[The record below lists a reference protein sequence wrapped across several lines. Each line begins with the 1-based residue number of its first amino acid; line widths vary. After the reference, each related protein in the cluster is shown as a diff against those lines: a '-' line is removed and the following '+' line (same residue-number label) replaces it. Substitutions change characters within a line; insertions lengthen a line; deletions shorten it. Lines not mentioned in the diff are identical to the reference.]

1 MGRERRFSV
10 ERGSSYPGDCSH
22 EFRPVAP
29 ARRSRGSFFGGDG
42 EGSESNSRHSRQGA
56 AGARRNSKSGQPIM
70 TMIFRKP
77 IEGIERPQMPAD
89 VVIVGGGPAGMACA
103 LRLAQL
109 IDAHNAAHP
118 DSQLSK
124 ENIYVLEKAREIGQH
139 CLSGALL
146 DPRSM
151 RELLPDFEKEA
162 PLDAKVDK
170 ESVYFLTEKSKF
182 KFPITPPPLRDH
194 GNYVISLNRFVKWL
208 GSKVEETGITI
219 FTGFA
224 GSELLFEGDRVT
236 GVRTDDKG
244 VDKEGH
250 QKSNFEPGYDLQ
262 AKIVILA
269 EGPRGSLTKQLINK
283 FDLAKNTN
291 PQTYG
296 VGVKELWEVPAGR
309 IAPGE
314 VIYTMG
320 WPLTTKEYG
329 GAWIYGSKD
338 NVVSLGFVT
347 GLDYAD
353 PRLDPQRVL
362 QQFKRHPFVAK
373 LLEGGKM
380 IRYGAKSLPYGGW
393 WAIPPVAGNGWMI
406 LGDSAGFLNSARL
419 KGIHLAIKSGM
430 LAAETAFEALKKD
443 DSSAAMLGEYQKKVE
458 SSWIKDELWKV
469 RNMHQ
474 GFEQGLYAGMFHT
487 GLQMITGGRG
497 LRNRYPA
504 RAGHE
509 HMHKLAELPADG
521 GAEAHLL
528 GPAKGDGRL
537 TFDKLTDLYH
547 SGTKHEE
554 DQPSHLVI
562 DDTNICNTRCVKEY
576 GSPCQNFC
584 PANVYEMVDD
594 ASQPNG
600 KLISLNP
607 SNCVHCKTCDI
618 ADPYQIITWVPPE
631 GGGGPNYDGM

>member
-1 MGRERRFSV
+1 ML
-10 ERGSSYPGDCSH
+10 
-22 EFRPVAP
+22 
-29 ARRSRGSFFGGDG
+29 
-42 EGSESNSRHSRQGA
+42 
-56 AGARRNSKSGQPIM
+56 
-70 TMIFRKP
+70 IFRKP
-77 IEGIERPQMPAD
+77 PADITRPQMPAD

-103 LRLAQL
+103 LRLSQL
-109 IDAHNAAHP
+109 IDGHNAKNP

-151 RELLPDFEKEA
+151 RELLPGFDKEA
-162 PLDAKVDK
+162 PIEASVSR
-170 ESVYFLTEKSKF
+170 EAVYFLTEKGKL

-208 GSKVEETGITI
+208 GGKVEEAGVTI

-224 GSELLFEGDRVT
+224 GSELLYDGDRVT

-244 VDKEGH
+244 LDKH
-250 QKSNFEPGYDLQ
+250 NQPKSNFEPGYDLQ
-262 AKIVILA
+262 AKITILA
-269 EGPRGSLTKQLINK
+269 EGTRGSLTKQLIKK
-283 FDLAKNTN
+283 FDLMKDRN

-296 VGVKELWEVPAGR
+296 QGVKELWEVPAGR

-320 WPLTTKEYG
+320 WPLTSREYG
-329 GAWIYGSKD
+329 GAWIYGGKD

-347 GLDYAD
+347 GLDYPD

-362 QQFKRHPFVAK
+362 QQFKRHQLVAK

-393 WAIPPVAGNGWMI
+393 WAIPPVAGDGWMI
-406 LGDSAGFLNSARL
+406 LGDSAGFLNSQRL

-430 LAAETAFEALKKD
+430 LAAETAFDALNKGD
-443 DSSAAMLGEYQKKVE
+443 FSAASLSTFQTRVE
-458 SSWIKDELWKV
+458 NSWIKEELWKV
-469 RNMHQ
+469 RNFHQ
-474 GFEQGLYAGMFHT
+474 GFEHGFWRGMFHA
-487 GLQMITGGRG
+487 GIQQFTGGRG
-497 LRNRYPA
+497 LRSRYLGT
-504 RAGHE
+504 AGYTR
-509 HMHKLAELPADG
+509 MKKLSQLSADG
-521 GAEAHLL
+521 GAEAQLI
-528 GPAKGDGRL
+528 GPAKGDGKL

-554 DQPSHLVI
+554 DQPAHLI
-562 DDTNICNTRCVKEY
+562 IHDTNVCESRCIIEY
-576 GSPCQNFC
+576 GSPCQRFC
-584 PANVYEMVDD
+584 PANVYEMLDD
-594 ASQPNG
+594 SAAPHG
-600 KLISLNP
+600 KRISLNP
-607 SNCVHCKTCDI
+607 SNCVHCKACDI
-618 ADPYQIITWVPPE
+618 QDPYQIITWVPPE

>member
-1 MGRERRFSV
+1 ML
-10 ERGSSYPGDCSH
+10 
-22 EFRPVAP
+22 
-29 ARRSRGSFFGGDG
+29 
-42 EGSESNSRHSRQGA
+42 
-56 AGARRNSKSGQPIM
+56 
-70 TMIFRKP
+70 IFRKP
-77 IEGIERPQMPAD
+77 LTGIERPQMPAD

-103 LRLAQL
+103 LRLSQL
-109 IDAHNAAHP
+109 IDQHNAKNP

-124 ENIYVLEKAREIGQH
+124 ENIHVLEKAREVGQH

-151 RELLPDFEKEA
+151 RELLPGFEKEA
-162 PLDAKVDK
+162 PIDAEVTK
-170 ESVYFLTEKSKF
+170 EAVYFLTEKGKF

-208 GSKVEETGITI
+208 GGKVEETGITI

-224 GSELLFEGDRVT
+224 GSELLFDGEKDGDRVT

-244 VDKEGH
+244 VDK
-250 QKSNFEPGYDLQ
+250 QNQPKSNFEPGYDLQ

-269 EGPRGSLTKQLINK
+269 EGTRGSLTKQLVTR
-283 FDLAKNTN
+283 FALDRDRN
-291 PQTYG
+291 PQAYG
-296 VGVKELWEVPAGR
+296 QGIKELWEVPAGR

-320 WPLTTKEYG
+320 WPLTTREYG
-329 GAWIYGSKD
+329 GAWIYGGKD

-347 GLDYAD
+347 GLDYPD

-362 QQFKRHPFVAK
+362 QQFKRHPLVAK
-373 LLEGGKM
+373 LLDGGKM

-393 WAIPPVAGNGWMI
+393 WSIPPVAGNGWMI
-406 LGDSAGFLNSARL
+406 LGDSAGFLNSQRL

-430 LAAETAFEALKKD
+430 LAAETAFEALRKND
-443 DSSAAMLGEYQKKVE
+443 FSSAALGDFQKRVE

-469 RNMHQ
+469 RNFHQ
-474 GFEQGLYAGMFHT
+474 GFEHGFWRGMVNAGIQQF
-487 GLQMITGGRG
+487 TGGRG
-497 LRNRYPA
+497 LRNRYPSTP
-504 RAGHE
+504 GYQHLK
-509 HMHKLAELPADG
+509 KLAELPAG
-521 GAEAHLL
+521 GGDEAHLI
-528 GPAKGDGRL
+528 GPAKGDGKL

-554 DQPSHLVI
+554 DQPAHLVI
-562 DDTNICNTRCVKEY
+562 HDTDVCNTRCIKEF

-600 KLISLNP
+600 KRISLNP